1 MSVAASGAWQEA
13 MAYRLMDPLF
23 QSAAQGALPQLHAAT
38 SPTAKGG
45 EHYGPGQFGGMRGA
59 PKQQPIAPS
68 ARIAK
73 DRERLWQVSETLI
86 GTRSNAA

>member
-59 PKQQPIAPS
+59 PSNNRSHPVHALP
-68 ARIAK
+68 RIA
-73 DRERLWQVSETLI
+73 
-86 GTRSNAA
+86 NACGKSAKR